1 MEKGR
6 YGHGSRRP
14 FDFNFCPI
22 TLLLFTL
29 MGDLASSLLTVTL
42 YRNRNVSKERE
53 SGLRC
58 LEAEPLMSR
67 HLSYALPLTSATES
81 SLFVSSSDYLSLST
95 WHSSMQL
102 IQPNELSWRSLV
114 PLRLDGSFRT
124 ETKEQHKKP

>member
-6 YGHGSRRP
+6 YGHCSRRP

-95 WHSSMQL
+95 WFSFMEL
-102 IQPNELSWRSLV
+102 IQTIVEEV

-124 ETKEQHKKP
+124 ETKDQHKKP